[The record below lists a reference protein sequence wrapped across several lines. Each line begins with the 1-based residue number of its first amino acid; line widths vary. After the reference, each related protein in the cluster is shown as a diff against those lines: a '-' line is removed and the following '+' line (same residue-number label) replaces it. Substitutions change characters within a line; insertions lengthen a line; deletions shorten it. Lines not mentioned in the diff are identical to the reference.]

1 MTDMS
6 FDDLISP
13 ETYAVLESVDRDVT
27 KIMQAASISFMK
39 SCNDTREAV
48 AAMDKLVDVMND
60 FHQRAIYALVA
71 SAITSDTG
79 IPEGVLRDY
88 VNGEG
93 ARFHRELVHN
103 ISHNLRENGVDD
115 IMDANAAL
123 REEILGAVN

>member
-1 MTDMS
+1 MTDTS
-6 FDDLISP
+6 FDGLISP
-13 ETYAVLESVDRDVT
+13 ETIAILESVDRDVT
-27 KIMQAASISFMK
+27 KIMQGASISFMR

-48 AAMDKLVDVMND
+48 AAMDKLVDTMND

-88 VNGEG
+88 VNQEG
-93 ARFHRELVHN
+93 ARFHKELIYN
-103 ISHNLRENGVDD
+103 ISRNLVDNGIED
-115 IMDANAAL
+115 IMDANAAV